1 MLMPDRQVKDHEYF
15 MQAALAEA
23 GEALAAKEFPAG
35 CVMVY
40 HGKIMA
46 RGRRLNS
53 SGAAINEMDHA
64 EITALRELITCFP
77 AVNRAEIIVYST
89 MEPCLMCFSTL
100 LLNGIRAIVYAYE
113 DPMGGGTDLTLS
125 GLKPLYRQ
133 MEVTVIPHVRRSEG
147 LKLFK
152 QFFADS
158 NNQYW
163 QKSLLAQYTLGQ
175 SD

>member
-1 MLMPDRQVKDHEYF
+1 

-23 GEALAAKEFPAG
+23 RAALAAKEFPVG

-46 RGRRLNS
+46 RARRLNS

-77 AVNRAEIIVYST
+77 AVNREEIIVYST

-100 LLNGIRAIVYAYE
+100 LLNGIKAIIYAYE
-113 DPMGGGTDLTLS
+113 DPMGGGTDLNLL

-133 MEVTVIPHVRRSEG
+133 MGVTVVPHVGRSEA

-152 QFFADS
+152 LFFADS

-163 QKSLLAQYTLGQ
+163 QKSLLARYTLEQ

>member
-1 MLMPDRQVKDHEYF
+1 

-23 GEALAAKEFPAG
+23 REALIAKEFPVG

-40 HGKIMA
+40 HGVIMA

-53 SGAAINEMDHA
+53 AGATINEMDHA
-64 EITALRELITCFP
+64 EITALRELIASFP
-77 AVNRAEIIVYST
+77 TVDRAEIIVYST

-100 LLNGIRAIVYAYE
+100 LLNGIRTIVYAFE
-113 DPMGGGTDLTLS
+113 DPMGGGTEINLS
-125 GLKPLYRQ
+125 GLKPLYQQ
-133 MEVTVIPHVRRSEG
+133 MEVTIIPHVGRSEG

-163 QKSLLAQYTLGQ
+163 QKSLLARYTLEQ
-175 SD
+175 SDYRGRQSEDV